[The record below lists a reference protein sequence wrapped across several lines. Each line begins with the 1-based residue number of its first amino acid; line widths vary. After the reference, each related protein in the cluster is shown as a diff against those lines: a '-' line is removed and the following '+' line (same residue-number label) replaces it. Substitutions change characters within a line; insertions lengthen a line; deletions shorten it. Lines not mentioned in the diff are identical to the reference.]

1 MSGILSATTAT
12 VSNTAAPAT
21 DREKLKATAKEFEAI
36 FVRQMLAAARKTDFG
51 GDDLFGSQALDTFRQ
66 LQDEHVADMT
76 AQSGVLGLA
85 SIIEAQMA
93 RSLPAEVASTSSG
106 AVAGPST
113 SSGRADVGNETP

>member
-12 VSNTAAPAT
+12 ASNTAAPAT